1 MAGQRC
7 AQMPEFIDTGRGLEP
22 AMYFEWQADL
32 GSHFCSAC
40 QKPCVANA
48 HLASKNHRNQVW
60 WWLKEFNPGWS
71 QAHIQE
77 IMKTIIPNLEY
88 NWGCTAE
95 AALYRSRGQQP
106 EQASTAVV
114 PPPPP
119 LGPPP
124 TIQQFNPC
132 CSQDAAVD
140 RSRGQQ
146 PEQASTAVVPPPPLG
161 PPPPAH
167 LVYNSLKLMQEIR
180 EAKAAAQQAAAGT
193 RATTDAL
200 NAIAAMR
207 DEMVRMRD
215 EMVREVQEAKA
226 AVEQLVQDTPRAMFE
241 AETTWCTWHFL
252 QGEMRDVKG
261 KVDGMYAVLHDLAA
275 GVRAEAD
282 ATTKVI
288 KDGVDSIKDGGD
300 SIKNGVDSIKHDSVS
315 LDLGQIKRM
324 MDELKGEVMALKG
337 VVMTLDEGHM
347 METINGKSEAASP
360 PPVEA
365 AVVLEEQLDTITF
378 DDPAT
383 LAQGKAAATTTI
395 KQAVATVQSDVVPM
409 THEIGQNCYDVG
421 FCIIGS

>member
-48 HLASKNHRNQVW
+48 HLTSKNHRNRVW

-71 QAHIQE
+71 EAHIQE

-95 AALYRSRGQQP
+95 AALY
-106 EQASTAVV
+106 
-114 PPPPP
+114 
-119 LGPPP
+119 
-124 TIQQFNPC
+124 
-132 CSQDAAVD
+132 

-337 VVMTLDEGHM
+337 V
-347 METINGKSEAASP
+347 NGKSEAASP

>member
-1 MAGQRC
+1 
-7 AQMPEFIDTGRGLEP
+7 MPEFIDTGRGLEP

-48 HLASKNHRNQVW
+48 HLTSKNHRNRVW

-71 QAHIQE
+71 EAHIQE

-95 AALYRSRGQQP
+95 AALY
-106 EQASTAVV
+106 
-114 PPPPP
+114 
-119 LGPPP
+119 
-124 TIQQFNPC
+124 
-132 CSQDAAVD
+132 

-365 AVVLEEQLDTITF
+365 AVVPEEQLDTITL

>member
-1 MAGQRC
+1 
-7 AQMPEFIDTGRGLEP
+7 MPEFIDTGRGLEP

-48 HLASKNHRNQVW
+48 HLTSKNHRNRVW

-71 QAHIQE
+71 EAHIQE

-95 AALYRSRGQQP
+95 AALY
-106 EQASTAVV
+106 
-114 PPPPP
+114 
-119 LGPPP
+119 
-124 TIQQFNPC
+124 
-132 CSQDAAVD
+132 

>member
-1 MAGQRC
+1 
-7 AQMPEFIDTGRGLEP
+7 MPELIDTGRGLEP

-95 AALYRSRGQQP
+95 AALY
-106 EQASTAVV
+106 
-114 PPPPP
+114 
-119 LGPPP
+119 
-124 TIQQFNPC
+124 
-132 CSQDAAVD
+132 

-409 THEIGQNCYDVG
+409 THEIGQNCHDVG
-421 FCIIGS
+421 FYIIGS

>member
-1 MAGQRC
+1 
-7 AQMPEFIDTGRGLEP
+7 MPEFIDTGRGLEP

-48 HLASKNHRNQVW
+48 HLTSKNHRNRVW

-71 QAHIQE
+71 EAHIQE

-95 AALYRSRGQQP
+95 AALY
-106 EQASTAVV
+106 
-114 PPPPP
+114 
-119 LGPPP
+119 
-124 TIQQFNPC
+124 
-132 CSQDAAVD
+132 

-261 KVDGMYAVLHDLAA
+261 KVDGMHAVLHDLAA

>member
-7 AQMPEFIDTGRGLEP
+7 AQMPELIDTGRGLEP

-95 AALYRSRGQQP
+95 AALY
-106 EQASTAVV
+106 
-114 PPPPP
+114 
-119 LGPPP
+119 
-124 TIQQFNPC
+124 
-132 CSQDAAVD
+132 

-409 THEIGQNCYDVG
+409 THEIGQNCHDVG
-421 FCIIGS
+421 FYIIGS

>member
-1 MAGQRC
+1 
-7 AQMPEFIDTGRGLEP
+7 MPEFIDTGRGLEP

-48 HLASKNHRNQVW
+48 HLTSKNHRNRVW

-71 QAHIQE
+71 EAHIQE

-95 AALYRSRGQQP
+95 AALY
-106 EQASTAVV
+106 
-114 PPPPP
+114 
-119 LGPPP
+119 
-124 TIQQFNPC
+124 
-132 CSQDAAVD
+132 

-241 AETTWCTWHFL
+241 AETTWCTWHLL